1 MLKIV
6 ANNFTK
12 IIINLDI
19 SQILILD
26 FKRPLGGI
34 MVNGSQKGLALK
46 SADKATKNLKFTGF
60 GVFLQTLGF
69 IHLLK
74 N

>member
-1 MLKIV
+1 MLKVV
-6 ANNFTK
+6 ANSLPKLVLSF
-12 IIINLDI
+12 DI

-46 SADKATKNLKFTGF
+46 SADKATMDLKFTGF
-60 GVFLQTLGF
+60 GVFHKVSVL
-69 IHLLK
+69 
-74 N
+74 